1 MKTELLTHG
10 SYKAVREVSV
20 IFRAFAK
27 KVKCLSSAK
36 SENSMIFHF
45 RHVIFVKNGLTK
57 VKTLTFKRRL
67 SNVTVVAE
75 DSIIQHVI
83 KSLMLKLY
91 KRFFVLSKRS
101 IVYKFLFICNEKYN
115 TKFYWQ

>member
-1 MKTELLTHG
+1 MKTETLTHG
-10 SYKAVREVSV
+10 PSKAVREGSV

-36 SENSMIFHF
+36 SEKSVNFHF

-57 VKTLTFKRRL
+57 VKTLAFKRRL
-67 SNVTVVAE
+67 GYVTVVAE

-83 KSLMLKLY
+83 KSLM
-91 KRFFVLSKRS
+91 
-101 IVYKFLFICNEKYN
+101 
-115 TKFYWQ
+115 